1 MVFRIERRTK
11 RKNGQKFFFVFCFV
25 LFLLSIGSE
34 GLRFGFS
41 LLSGPEEVLANPDI
55 EILRP
60 TSYTES
66 GYETTNPTYAY
77 DTSTSTY
84 SDTNAGNSDSY
95 PTMTFH
101 TWASK
106 TQTYTGLVL
115 KVSRSSTGYKD
126 DQWGIKYS
134 PDGGSNWYDL
144 DAMSSNN
151 VSQSTVSVDLYA
163 QHSLLDPAN
172 LQVRID
178 GEKVHGGD
186 RAHVYVYDIWTE
198 GEYTTATL
206 SVSISDGAVDYGIVA
221 PGGSKSTLAGDLNDM
236 QTATNDGNTTENFN
250 IKGQNTA
257 CPWTLASSAGNDQ
270 YVHQFC
276 NDTDNDCSSPPTNY
290 TALTTSYQTLA
301 TGVSSSGS
309 VDFQLRITTPTSSSC
324 FDQQSVDVTVQAV
337 QG

>member
-1 MVFRIERRTK
+1 MKKRILK
-11 RKNGQKFFFVFCFV
+11 KVLIFIFVFIW
-25 LFLLSIGSE
+25 LFTGWPRVWLNPPLSP
-34 GLRFGFS
+34 
-41 LLSGPEEVLANPDI
+41 GPQKVTANPDI
-55 EILRP
+55 EVLRP
-60 TSYTES
+60 TSYTDS

-84 SDTNAGNSDSY
+84 SDTNAGNSDSV
-95 PTMTFH
+95 PTITFH

-115 KVSRSSTGYKD
+115 KVSRSSTNYSN
-126 DQWGIKYS
+126 DQWGIEYS

-172 LQVRID
+172 LQVRVD
-178 GEKVHGGD
+178 GEKVLGGD
-186 RAHVYVYDIWTE
+186 RAHLYIYDIWTE

-206 SVSISDGAVDYGIVA
+206 SVSISDGVVDYGIVA
-221 PGGSKSTLAGDLNDM
+221 PSSSKSTLAGDLNDM

-257 CPWTLASSAGNDQ
+257 CPWTLAFSAGSDQ

-301 TGVSSSGS
+301 TGVSASGS

-324 FDQQSVDVTVQAV
+324 FDQQSVDVTIQAV